1 MDFQCKHS
9 VISGEARCFC
19 KKRKLF
25 DSKKKS
31 KDISIDDWIDKD
43 KRIEKVV
50 VKFLLKSWIESY
62 L

>member
-1 MDFQCKHS
+1 M
-9 VISGEARCFC
+9 ISGEARCFC